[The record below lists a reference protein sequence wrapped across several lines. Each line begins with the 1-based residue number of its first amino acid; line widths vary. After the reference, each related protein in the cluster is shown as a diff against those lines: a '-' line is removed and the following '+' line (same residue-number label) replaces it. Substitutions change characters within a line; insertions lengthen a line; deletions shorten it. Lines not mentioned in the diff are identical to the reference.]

1 MPSPEASLFRTAY
14 EFRVT
19 RAERVFPFVSA
30 TSPNVLTEKACE
42 DAAQGLRGLEVICD
56 VADDTLVLLCCLGE
70 SKAISLFLHNC
81 SFGCLFSVEC
91 VSCRFCV
98 GMSMKKNNRRP
109 ETPASLP
116 WRRETTRHR
125 INMAEN
131 VLVGVIEKVKPNMAN
146 RIHCRNFCATKCCY
160 IAHFQIDSLNGKKR
174 VMV

>member
-1 MPSPEASLFRTAY
+1 MSFESRGPS
-14 EFRVT
+14 EFSRLS
-19 RAERVFPFVSA
+19 RPC
-30 TSPNVLTEKACE
+30 TSPNLLTEKACE

-56 VADDTLVLLCCLGE
+56 VADDTLVLFCCLGE
-70 SKAISLFLHNC
+70 SKAISLFLDNC

-160 IAHFQIDSLNGKKR
+160 IAHFQIESLNGKKR
-174 VMV
+174 VMA